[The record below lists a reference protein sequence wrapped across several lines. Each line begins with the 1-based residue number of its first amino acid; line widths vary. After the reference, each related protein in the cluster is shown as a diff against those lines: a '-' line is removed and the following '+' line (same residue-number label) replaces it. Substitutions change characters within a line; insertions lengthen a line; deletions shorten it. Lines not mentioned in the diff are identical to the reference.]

1 MLKFTNTE
9 KTAALFNNMSFSLTS
24 PENWASIGDGPT
36 REAVLAYLS
45 AGNNS
50 LLFDI
55 PVKTFQPLS
64 AWQVRK
70 VLTQF
75 NLRTA
80 VEAGVAA
87 ANQNTKDAWA
97 YAKEFQRDDPVL
109 TGMAMALGLTKT
121 QLDSM
126 FDIGI
131 TL

>member
-1 MLKFTNTE
+1 MYKLTNT
-9 KTAALFNNMSFSLTS
+9 TS
-24 PENWASIGDGPT
+24 IIRLSDNATIPNDVANTDYKFYLNWAKTNTPT
-36 REAVLAYLS
+36 PS
-45 AGNNS
+45 
-50 LLFDI
+50 DI
-55 PVKTFQPLS
+55 PAKVYLPLS

-75 NLRTA
+75 NLRAA

-109 TGMAMALGLTKT
+109 MGMATALGLTKT
-121 QLDSM
+121 QLDSL